1 MITNF
6 KFTSDKISS
15 DLNEIVN
22 GFTQNLMKLVMDNY
36 RDNET
41 IPPTTELQNEVEYD
55 DEE

>member
-1 MITNF
+1 MISKF

-36 RDNET
+36 RDNQ
-41 IPPTTELQNEVEYD
+41 TTELQNEVEYD
-55 DEE
+55 EEDEE